1 MRPREE
7 AYDINTYYKF
17 KIINGNKVIKE
28 EAKRKENYK
37 ALKDFVN
44 SNLTK
49 RELISNAPSKLIKVP
64 PPKYEGIK
72 KSYVTKEKPVKF
84 HERATIAGVE
94 AGEINESQKAV
105 DFTTLMAMFDNNEE
119 IREVDVEK
127 FLCID
132 LEKLGSLKDKTS
144 RIIDFINSYDIQGK
158 NKDKAIKSL
167 EDKIDQIKNT
177 EDDIENIVSN
187 LASIDKIQFGP
198 EETKIFFKK

>member
-49 RELISNAPSKLIKVP
+49 RELISNAPSKLIKFP

-158 NKDKAIKSL
+158 DKDKAIKSL